1 MIGFKRYIRSG
12 LVVSVI
18 GHLGGLIVALLS
30 VSPNAFHAPPPDAM
44 VVEVVTPDELPR
56 FEGTLSKLYS
66 SGSETPSPADGKD
79 PVTPGAAAQTAGTD
93 GAGNATASDPAA
105 PDPGGHTGSNASRA
119 GADREDRARE
129 T

>member
-30 VSPNAFHAPPPDAM
+30 VSPNAFHAPLPDAM

-56 FEGTLSKLYS
+56 FDGTLSKLHS
-66 SGSETPSPADGKD
+66 SGSETPSPADGKG
-79 PVTPGAAAQTAGTD
+79 PVTQAPPPKPRPQT
-93 GAGNATASDPAA
+93 
-105 PDPGGHTGSNASRA
+105 
-119 GADREDRARE
+119 EQE
-129 T
+129 TQQRPIPPQET